1 MTKDISVTARGG
13 NNWKVSPVHDNFD
26 ASGNDP
32 RSPTVKNS
40 MGVNVSGCPDA
51 RTVAADDPF
60 VFCPYSGP
68 DYDVAQVTSGP
79 FAGDWYVTSSSL
91 AIERLGLFSR
101 LYGPNGAVE
110 PGAGVNFY
118 TYNMSK
124 KNAAAVRSLVA
135 QIREHEKAHTD
146 AMRFAVR
153 TQEGNA
159 RGLIE
164 ALIAK
169 DREGLIDKADNKIR
183 GAARFV
189 YDYANDDSGHLTS
202 TAWSGRLYFWETTVR
217 DHATGKVYT
226 YNKWV
231 PEQCRSE
238 NDELDCTSTVVETTP
253 P

>member
-1 MTKDISVTARGG
+1 M
-13 NNWKVSPVHDNFD
+13 HDNFD

-40 MGVNVSGCPDA
+40 MGVNVSGCRDA

-68 DYDVAQVTSGP
+68 DYDVAQGTSGP

-124 KNAAAVRSLVA
+124 KNGAAVRSLVE

-146 AMRFAVR
+146 AMRFAVG
-153 TQEGNA
+153 TEEGNA
-159 RGLIE
+159 RGSIE
-164 ALIAK
+164 ALIAM
-169 DREGLIDKADNKIR
+169 DREGLIDKGDKKIR
-183 GAARFV
+183 GAAKFV

-202 TAWSGRLYFWETTVR
+202 TVWSGRLYFWETTVR
-217 DHATGKVYT
+217 DHAKGKVYT

-238 NDELDCTSTVVETTP
+238 NDELNCTSTVVETTP